1 MFMVGS
7 TLGKIVVISWDYCG
21 ENNNLRGRSR
31 IFRWRDAK
39 PNYFINFLKKKPMK
53 LKKLWF
59 LEGPGS
65 TIDCQSIVFDTELV

>member
-1 MFMVGS
+1 ME
-7 TLGKIVVISWDYCG
+7 KI
-21 ENNNLRGRSR
+21 NKLRGRSR
-31 IFRWRDAK
+31 IFRCSYAE
-39 PNYFINFLKKKPMK
+39 PNYFINFLKKKTMK